1 MSKPRHA
8 WTSVSTVYGTDKPY
22 WPGRDYPDRE
32 VWLKRRATN
41 LRGRINR
48 VIHQGDKPFVLG
60 VNKLK
65 RQLDAAAR
73 GIQPARSAPFVL
85 SLNKLQNRRY
95 DSAVSR
101 RIPVRVFHPRQ
112 TLIRQRHAYYR
123 RDDAQATPDAATA
136 GDSASAS

>member
-1 MSKPRHA
+1 MSA
-8 WTSVSTVYGTDKPY
+8 QY

-48 VIHQGDKPFVLG
+48 VIHDGKKPFVLG
-60 VNKLK
+60 LNKLK
-65 RQLDAAAR
+65 RQLDAAGRATGVTR
-73 GIQPARSAPFVL
+73 
-85 SLNKLQNRRY
+85 
-95 DSAVSR
+95 
-101 RIPVRVFHPRQ
+101 PRQ
-112 TLIRQRHAYYR
+112 TLIQQRHAYYR